1 MKHRSQIDQMTATL
15 VISLLMNQDEQDEQN
30 EQDGQDGQ
38 DDENKEDATGKSRSQ
53 IVATLIIFLLMDEAG
68 N

>member
-15 VISLLMNQDEQDEQN
+15 VISLLMSQD
-30 EQDGQDGQ
+30 EQDGQDDQGGQ
-38 DDENKEDATGKSRSQ
+38 DDENEQDATGKSRSQ

>member
-15 VISLLMNQDEQDEQN
+15 VSLLMSQD
-30 EQDGQDGQ
+30 EQDGQDDQDVQ
-38 DDENKEDATGKSRSQ
+38 DDENEQDATGKSRSQ

>member
-15 VISLLMNQDEQDEQN
+15 VISLLMNQDEQD
-30 EQDGQDGQ
+30 GQDDQGGQ
-38 DDENKEDATGKSRSQ
+38 DDENEQDATGKSRSQ